1 MTKEGQPRAF
11 KLSEVC
17 NPDCSGNKKIWQ
29 DYLNHTVRSTSET
42 PIVLLDPFHDRS
54 DFWFI
59 TQQGS
64 NFRRYKQ
71 SYGSTAKRTIRWP
84 KDGSM

>member
-1 MTKEGQPRAF
+1 
-11 KLSEVC
+11 
-17 NPDCSGNKKIWQ
+17 
-29 DYLNHTVRSTSET
+29 VRSTSET

-54 DFWFI
+54 DFWLI
-59 TQQGS
+59 TQEGS
-64 NFRRYKQ
+64 DFRRYKQ